1 MKYFKVEGHSG
12 LLRDPH
18 TNSIINDN
26 MTEYK
31 EYLSRKNMK
40 NEESQKIQKI
50 ENDLINLKD
59 DISEI
64 KNLLRG
70 IYNESR

>member
-1 MKYFKVEGHSG
+1 MKYLKVEGHSG